1 MIQGQR
7 FYSPRI
13 KPWEVKGTSGE
24 AEMDLGDKISV
35 KRNGTTYEGVLMPS
49 RREGHIVVKLNNG
62 YNVGLNAEKSE
73 IKLLEKLGDSRPAS
87 RDRPLQTREGLPTV
101 AILSTGGTIAS
112 KVDYRTGAVTSQ
124 FSAGEIISAIPELE
138 EIANYRARVIYQI
151 LSENMRAE
159 YWIAL
164 ARAVAEEISNGT
176 EGVII
181 THGTDTMMYTAAALS
196 FMLTTPV
203 PVVIV
208 GSQRSSDRPSSD
220 ASMNAICAAAA
231 AISDIAEVSVVMHG
245 STSDD
250 YCSIHRGTRVRKM
263 HTSRRDAFQSINQPP
278 LGRVDYRTR
287 KVETALPYRKR
298 GQARLSLRDRL
309 EPKCSLVK
317 YTPGSSPDILSYYI
331 DQGYRGI
338 VLEGTGLGHVASD
351 WIEGIRRATEEG
363 IPVVVASQ
371 CLRGRIC
378 DRVYDTG
385 RDMLNAGAIEGE
397 DMLAEV
403 ALVKL
408 MWALANAD
416 TSECAAGTKG
426 IEAVRSIMRTSLAG
440 EIGHST
446 PITV

>member
-1 MIQGQR
+1 
-7 FYSPRI
+7 
-13 KPWEVKGTSGE
+13 
-24 AEMDLGDKISV
+24 MDLGDRISIE
-35 KRNGTTYEGVLMPS
+35 RNGATCEGVLMPS
-49 RREGHIVVKLNNG
+49 RREGHIVIKLKNG
-62 YNVGLNAEKSE
+62 YNVGLNAGKSE
-73 IKLLEKLGDSRPAS
+73 IKLLEKAGEGRAPPK
-87 RDRPLQTREGLPTV
+87 DRPLQTKEGLPSV
-101 AILSTGGTIAS
+101 SILSTGGTIAS

-138 EIANYRARVIYQI
+138 EIANYRAKVIYQI

-159 YWIAL
+159 YWIRL
-164 ARAVAEEISNGT
+164 ARSVADEINSGA

-196 FMLTTPV
+196 FILTSPV
-203 PVVIV
+203 PVIIV

-220 ASMNAICAAAA
+220 ASMNAICAASA
-231 AISDIAEVSVVMHG
+231 AISDIAEVCVVMHG
-245 STSDD
+245 TTSDD

-263 HTSRRDAFQSINQPP
+263 HTSRRDAFQSMNQPP

-287 KVETALPYRKR
+287 KVETFLPYRKR
-298 GQARLSLRDRL
+298 GQAELKLMDSL
-309 EPKCSLVK
+309 EPKCALVK

-331 DQGYRGI
+331 DHGYRGI
-338 VLEGTGLGHVASD
+338 VLEGTGLGHVASN
-351 WIEGIRRATEEG
+351 WIEGIKRATDEG
-363 IPVVVASQ
+363 IPVVITSQ

-385 RDMLNAGAIEGE
+385 RDMLDAGAIEGE
-397 DMLAEV
+397 DMLPEV

-416 TSECAAGTKG
+416 GQDGLKS
-426 IEAVRSIMRTSLAG
+426 VSRLMRTSLAG
-440 EIGHST
+440 ELGHST

>member
-1 MIQGQR
+1 MQ
-7 FYSPRI
+7 
-13 KPWEVKGTSGE
+13 
-24 AEMDLGDKISV
+24 LGDRISV
-35 KRNGTTYEGVLMPS
+35 KRNGTSYEGVLMPS
-49 RREGHIVVKLNNG
+49 RRQGYLVIKLKNG
-62 YNVGLNAEKSE
+62 YNIGLSADECEIQLLQKSQE
-73 IKLLEKLGDSRPAS
+73 SKPIGNIRT
-87 RDRPLQTREGLPTV
+87 LQSREGLPQV
-101 AILSTGGTIAS
+101 SILSTGGTIAS

-159 YWIAL
+159 YWIKL
-164 ARAVAEEISNGT
+164 AQSVAEEIRSGA

-196 FMLTTPV
+196 FMLKTPV

-220 ASMNAICAAAA
+220 ASMNAVCAATV
-231 AISDIAEVSVVMHG
+231 AISDIAEVCVVMHG
-245 STSDD
+245 TTNDD

-263 HTSRRDAFQSINQPP
+263 HTSRRDAFQSMNQPP
-278 LGRVDYRTR
+278 LGKVDYLTR
-287 KVETALPYRKR
+287 KIETFRHYRRRGEVELAVMDK
-298 GQARLSLRDRL
+298 L
-309 EPKCSLVK
+309 ESHCALVK
-317 YTPGSSPDILSYYI
+317 YTPGSSAEILNYYI
-331 DQGYRGI
+331 DKGYRGI

-351 WIEGIRRATEEG
+351 WINGIKRATDEN
-363 IPVVVASQ
+363 IPVVITSQ

-385 RDMLNAGAIEGE
+385 RYMLDAGAIEGE
-397 DMLAEV
+397 DLLPET

-408 MWALANAD
+408 MWAVANARD
-416 TSECAAGTKG
+416 AQD
-426 IEAVRSIMRTSLAG
+426 VRTIMNTPLAG
-440 EIGHST
+440 EISHST